1 MDENNRP
8 IAANFIRDIIQAD
21 QEKGTFSGRV
31 QTRFPPEP
39 NGYLHI
45 GHAKAICLNFT
56 LAEEFGGVCNLRFD
70 DTNPSREEE
79 QFIDAIERDI
89 RWLGFEWQRTC
100 FASDYFDQLYQ
111 FAVQLIQANL
121 AYVDHQSAEEIRS
134 NRGTLTE
141 PGINSPYR
149 ERKPAENLRLFQQM
163 REGRFAPGE
172 CVLRARID
180 MAASN
185 INLRDPVLY
194 RIQSASHPRT
204 GNQWC
209 IYPLYDWAHGQSD
222 SLEGVTHSLCSLE
235 FEDHRPLY
243 DWFLQQLSIRHPK
256 QIEFARLNLSHT
268 LLSKRMLRR
277 LVEEGHVSG
286 WDDPRMPTLS
296 GLRRRGFSPRAIR
309 NFCEEIGVSRR
320 NSSVDWKMLEHVLR
334 QDLNHHSPRAMAVL
348 SPLRIIIENYPKDM
362 VETFTVPQNP
372 EQPTAGI
379 RTLSFSRELYIERDD
394 FMEDPPRRFFR
405 LAPGREVRLRAA
417 YLITCHDVIK
427 DDAGNVIELRCRYD
441 PETRGGS
448 APEGRKVKA
457 TLHWVSVPH
466 AQKAEVRLYENLFT
480 KGDPTDAPEDK
491 DFIHNLNPNSLAVR
505 KTCYIEPGLAVGIPF
520 TRYQFERMGY
530 FCVDPDSSVES
541 PIFNRTVA
549 LRDEWAR
556 LQRRTQQRA

>member
-1 MDENNRP
+1 MEEKNLAP
-8 IAANFIRDIIQAD
+8 NFIRDIIRAD

-45 GHAKAICLNFT
+45 GHAKAICLNFS
-56 LAEEFGGVCNLRFD
+56 LAEEFGGICNLRFD
-70 DTNPSREEE
+70 DTNPSRAEE
-79 QFIDAIERDI
+79 QYIDAIQRDI

-100 FASDYFDQLYQ
+100 YASDYFDRLYQ

-121 AYVDHQSAEEIRS
+121 AYVDHQSAEEMRS
-134 NRGTLTE
+134 HRGTLTE

-149 ERKPAENLRLFQQM
+149 ERTPAKNLLLFQQM
-163 REGRFAPGE
+163 RAGRFAPGE
-172 CVLRARID
+172 CVLRAKID

-204 GNQWC
+204 GKKWC

-235 FEDHRPLY
+235 FENHRPLY
-243 DWFLQQLSIRHPK
+243 DWFLHQLSIHHPK
-256 QIEFARLNLSHT
+256 QIEFARLNMSHT

-296 GLRRRGFSPRAIR
+296 GLRRRGYSPRAIR

-348 SPLRIIIENYPKDM
+348 SPLRIVIENYPEDV
-362 VETFTVPQNP
+362 VETFTVPKNP
-372 EQPTAGI
+372 EQPDVGT
-379 RTLSFSRELYIERDD
+379 RTLPFSRELYIERDD
-394 FMEDPPRRFFR
+394 FMEEPPRKFFR

-427 DDAGNVIELRCRYD
+427 DEGGNVVELRCRYD
-441 PETRGGS
+441 PETRGGN
-448 APEGRKVKA
+448 APEGRRVKA
-457 TLHWVSVPH
+457 TLHWVSVSH
-466 AQKAEVRLYENLFT
+466 AQKAEVRMYENLFT
-480 KGDPTDAPEDK
+480 RENPLDAPAGK
-491 DFIHNLNPNSLAVR
+491 DFIHNLNPNSLNIR
-505 KTCYIEPGLAVGIPF
+505 KPCFIEPGLAVGKAF
-520 TRYQFERMGY
+520 TRYQFERLGY
-530 FCVDPDSSVES
+530 FCVDPDSTGENPV
-541 PIFNRTVA
+541 FNRTVA

-556 LQRRTQQRA
+556 LQRRTQQRT

>member
-1 MDENNRP
+1 MEEKNLAP
-8 IAANFIRDIIQAD
+8 NFIRDIIRAD

-45 GHAKAICLNFT
+45 GHAKAICLNFS
-56 LAEEFGGVCNLRFD
+56 LAEEFGGTCNLRFD
-70 DTNPSREEE
+70 DTNPSRAEE
-79 QFIDAIERDI
+79 QYIDAIQRDI

-100 FASDYFDQLYQ
+100 YASDYFDRLYQ

-121 AYVDHQSAEEIRS
+121 AYVDHQSAEEMRS
-134 NRGTLTE
+134 HRGTLTE

-149 ERKPAENLRLFQQM
+149 ERKPAENLLLFQQM
-163 REGRFAPGE
+163 RAGRFAPGE

-204 GNQWC
+204 GKKWC

-235 FEDHRPLY
+235 FENHRPLY
-243 DWFLQQLSIRHPK
+243 DWFLHQLSIHHPK
-256 QIEFARLNLSHT
+256 QIEFARLNMSHT

-296 GLRRRGFSPRAIR
+296 GLRRRGYSPRAIR

-348 SPLRIIIENYPKDM
+348 SPLRIVIENYPEDV
-362 VETFTVPQNP
+362 VETFTVPKNP
-372 EQPTAGI
+372 EQPDVGT
-379 RTLSFSRELYIERDD
+379 RTLPFSRELYIERDD
-394 FMEDPPRRFFR
+394 FMEEPPRKFFR

-427 DDAGNVIELRCRYD
+427 DEGGNVVELRCRYD
-441 PETRGGS
+441 PETRGGN
-448 APEGRKVKA
+448 APEGRRVKA
-457 TLHWVSVPH
+457 TLHWVSVSH
-466 AQKAEVRLYENLFT
+466 AQKAEVRMYENLFT
-480 KGDPTDAPEDK
+480 RENPLDAPAGK
-491 DFIHNLNPNSLAVR
+491 DFIHNLNPNSLNIR
-505 KTCYIEPGLAVGIPF
+505 KPCFIEPGLAVGRAF
-520 TRYQFERMGY
+520 TRYQFERLGY
-530 FCVDPDSSVES
+530 FCVDPDSTGENPV
-541 PIFNRTVA
+541 FNRTVA

-556 LQRRTQQRA
+556 LQRRTQQRT

>member
-1 MDENNRP
+1 LEEKNLAP
-8 IAANFIRDIIQAD
+8 NFIRDIIRAD

-45 GHAKAICLNFT
+45 GHAKAICLNFS
-56 LAEEFGGVCNLRFD
+56 LAEEFGGTCNLRFD
-70 DTNPSREEE
+70 DTNPSRAEE
-79 QFIDAIERDI
+79 QYIDAIQRDI

-100 FASDYFDQLYQ
+100 YASDYFDRLYQ

-121 AYVDHQSAEEIRS
+121 AYVDHQSAEEMRS
-134 NRGTLTE
+134 HRGTLTE

-149 ERKPAENLRLFQQM
+149 ERKPAENLLLFQQM
-163 REGRFAPGE
+163 RAGRFAPGE

-204 GNQWC
+204 GKKWC

-235 FEDHRPLY
+235 FENHRPLY
-243 DWFLQQLSIRHPK
+243 DWFLHQLSIHHPK
-256 QIEFARLNLSHT
+256 QIEFARLNMSHT

-296 GLRRRGFSPRAIR
+296 GLRRRGYSPRAIR

-348 SPLRIIIENYPKDM
+348 SPLRIVIENYPEDV
-362 VETFTVPQNP
+362 VETFTVPKNP
-372 EQPTAGI
+372 EQPDVGT
-379 RTLSFSRELYIERDD
+379 RTLPFSRELYIERDD
-394 FMEDPPRRFFR
+394 FMEEPPRKFFR

-427 DDAGNVIELRCRYD
+427 DEGGNVVELRCRYD
-441 PETRGGS
+441 PETRGGN
-448 APEGRKVKA
+448 APEGRRVKA
-457 TLHWVSVPH
+457 TLHWVSVSH
-466 AQKAEVRLYENLFT
+466 AQKAEVRMYENLFT
-480 KGDPTDAPEDK
+480 RENPLDAPAGK
-491 DFIHNLNPNSLAVR
+491 DFIHNLNPNSLNIR
-505 KTCYIEPGLAVGIPF
+505 KPCFIEPGLAVGRAF
-520 TRYQFERMGY
+520 TRYQFERLGY
-530 FCVDPDSSVES
+530 FCVDPDSTGENPV
-541 PIFNRTVA
+541 FNRTVA

-556 LQRRTQQRA
+556 LQRRTQQRT